1 MRNTL
6 TLRHIHTG
14 TMQDLEV
21 EREVPRE
28 LAGRY
33 AELQGMIY
41 MECSALTGANVKEV
55 FHAISTPC
63 VQR

>member
-1 MRNTL
+1 
-6 TLRHIHTG
+6 
-14 TMQDLEV
+14 MQDLEV

-28 LAGRY
+28 LASRY